1 MKLIKEYL
9 GKVSITTE
17 GKHDIN
23 KAYDRLSLVYIGEN
37 DTVRSYISKKSV
49 PKGVSLGNEDYWQPF
64 SVKVTSSGGGGITE
78 ESDPYAIKSIDFVFE
93 KNEETDEFEL
103 KIVCRKNNDSFLA
116 TQPIGAAFVSWLLRT
131 LGGWNIDI
139 NRTSSEITLL
149 VNDHEGARVF
159 NSEPLLPAN
168 NNYAGLLSASDKNK
182 LDRIEDYANFYD
194 LVVGFTDEDTGE
206 SNDMIPRTLQMSKG
220 ISGKIH
226 SNNILDIQLSLVPDE
241 PSYYDDH
248 ADYRF
253 NDKITE
259 EELFTLQL
267 DYASKFDAG
276 LMSSSDKRALA
287 NWIPEEYVVI
297 TANSIDSNYSGEG
310 IKVLCDFSFENYV
323 YASPSTFINY
333 AVTTR
338 TFGAVIDL
346 RNVGIL
352 ALSGP
357 KIIRGVFSPY
367 AQNNIFV
374 IFTEESIYHNT
385 IVKAYPTLTFDGIII
400 LGL

>member
-1 MKLIKEYL
+1 MKLVKEYL

-23 KAYDRLSLVYIGEN
+23 RAYDRLSLVYIGEN

-64 SVKVTSSGGGGITE
+64 SVKVNSGGGGGITE

-103 KIVCRKNNDSFLA
+103 KIVCRKNNDSLLA
-116 TQPIGAAFVSWLLRT
+116 TQPIGGAFVSWLFKT
-131 LGGWNIDI
+131 LEGWNIDL

-149 VNDHEGARVF
+149 VNNAEGSTVF
-159 NSEPLLPAN
+159 NSEPLLSAN
-168 NNYAGLLSASDKNK
+168 DNYAGLLSASDKNK
-182 LDRIEDYANFYD
+182 LDHIEDDANFYD
-194 LVVGFTDEDTGE
+194 LTVGFTDEDTGE

-226 SNNILDIQLSLVPDE
+226 SNNILDVQLSLVPDE

-248 ADYRF
+248 ADYRI
-253 NDKITE
+253 NDKLTE
-259 EELFTLQL
+259 EEVFTLQL

-276 LMSSSDKRALA
+276 LMPSSDKRALT

-310 IKVLCDFSFENYV
+310 VKLLCDFSFENYV
-323 YASPSTFINY
+323 YVSPATFINY
-333 AVTTR
+333 AISSR

-346 RNVGIL
+346 RNIQIVGFD
-352 ALSGP
+352 GP
-357 KIIRGVFSPY
+357 LIVRGVFAPY
-367 AQNNIFV
+367 ATNNIFV
-374 IFTEESIYHNT
+374 VFTEESIRRGSV
-385 IVKAYPTLTFDGIII
+385 VKASVTPTLDGIII